1 MFTVK
6 IEKEC
11 GCFKKSDFT
20 NNMEFASK
28 DDALIQALNMTKEM
42 NQDFCQK
49 HEFEV
54 AENGATFMISVD
66 ERGKSGC
73 CGGGHCS

>member
-20 NNMEFASK
+20 NNMEFESK